1 MYLNV
6 ICLKCGK
13 TLPFQSK
20 VPYSADKV
28 ADGWNVLTDEMNGQI
43 ISVRGSEIASI
54 ASQDVDKIAP
64 DKKVDRKQK
73 AAEIGKKKA
82 QAGKRPGFMTTK

>member
-1 MYLNV
+1 
-6 ICLKCGK
+6 LKCGK

-20 VPYSADKV
+20 VPFSADKV
-28 ADGWNVLTDEMNGQI
+28 EDGWNLLTDERNGQI

-64 DKKVDRKQK
+64 DKKDDREVK
-73 AAEIGKKKA
+73 AAQIGKKKA
-82 QAGKRPGFMTTK
+82 QAGKKTGFAVNK